1 MAAAARGAAGGLGRT
16 NSDLAIEALY
26 VKRLE
31 DAKVGLSQIQT
42 QMAARA
48 ARHSGPWQG
57 FARHCVACVQVSN
70 PGPTGAGGGD
80 RQGCAGP
87 ARANGGRARVG
98 DAWSAII

>member
-48 ARHSGPWQG
+48 ARHSGP
-57 FARHCVACVQVSN
+57 
-70 PGPTGAGGGD
+70 
-80 RQGCAGP
+80 
-87 ARANGGRARVG
+87 
-98 DAWSAII
+98 